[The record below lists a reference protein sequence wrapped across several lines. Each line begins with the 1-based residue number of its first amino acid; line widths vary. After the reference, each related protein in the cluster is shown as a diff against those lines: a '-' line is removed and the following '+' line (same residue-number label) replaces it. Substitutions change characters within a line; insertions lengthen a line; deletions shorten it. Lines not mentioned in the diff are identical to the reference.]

1 MREDGHAGVELAMA
15 AGLLLLPVA
24 LVVMS
29 LGPWSERRVDAEA
42 MAAEAARAAVLEL
55 EVAAGVAQVAAAT
68 TMLGLEPHRVRVGWC
83 GTQPEL
89 LGGESGNCSF
99 GRGSVVS
106 VTVELWTPLIATPWG
121 PVGGLWVIGEHSE
134 PIDLYRSLG

>member
-1 MREDGHAGVELAMA
+1 MA
-15 AGLLLLPVA
+15 VGLLLLPVA

-29 LGPWSERRVDAEA
+29 LGPWSERKVDAEA
-42 MAAEAARAAVLEL
+42 LAAESARAAVLGL
-55 EVAAGVAQVAAAT
+55 DMSAGTGQLVAAMT
-68 TMLGLEPHRVRVGWC
+68 TLGLDPDGLRIGWC
-83 GTQPEL
+83 GTEPAPL
-89 LGGESGNCSF
+89 DGDSGRCTF

-121 PVGGLWVIGEHSE
+121 PVGGLWVVGEHSE